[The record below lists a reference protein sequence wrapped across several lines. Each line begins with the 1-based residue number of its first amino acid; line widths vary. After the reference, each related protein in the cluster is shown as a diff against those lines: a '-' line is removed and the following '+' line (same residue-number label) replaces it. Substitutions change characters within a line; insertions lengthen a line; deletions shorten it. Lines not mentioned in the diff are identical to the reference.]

1 MSRIG
6 KKPITIP
13 AGVTVSFENGV
24 VTVSGKLGKLEQKI
38 SNLIK
43 VDVGATEITLSTVNN
58 SREANSLHGLSR
70 TLISNMV
77 EGVTNGFSK
86 NLIING
92 VGAKVFDK
100 NGSIE
105 LKIGFS
111 HPVEF
116 KAPEGITLSC
126 PSVTEIKVFG
136 YDKQKVGQVAAN
148 IRAIKPVEPYHLY
161 GIRYD
166 YEVVA
171 KKEGKTAAKK

>member
-13 AGVTVSFENGV
+13 AGVTCTYENGV

-38 SNLIK
+38 NNLLKVEIENNEIK
-43 VDVGATEITLSTVNN
+43 LTPVNN
-58 SREANSLHGLSR
+58 SRQANSLHGLSR

-77 EGVTNGFSK
+77 EGVTNGYSK
-86 NLIING
+86 NLVING
-92 VGAKVFDK
+92 VGAKVFAK
-100 NGSIE
+100 SSSIIE
-105 LKIGFS
+105 LKLGFS

-116 KAPEGITLSC
+116 KAPDGITLSC

-136 YDKQKVGQVAAN
+136 FDKQKVGQVAAN

-171 KKEGKTAAKK
+171 KKEGKTAKK

>member
-13 AGVTVSFENGV
+13 AGVTCTFENGV

-38 SNLIK
+38 SDLLKVEIDGNEIK
-43 VDVGATEITLSTVNN
+43 LTPVND

-70 TLISNMV
+70 TLISNMID
-77 EGVTNGFSK
+77 GVTNGFSK

-105 LKIGFS
+105 LKLGFS